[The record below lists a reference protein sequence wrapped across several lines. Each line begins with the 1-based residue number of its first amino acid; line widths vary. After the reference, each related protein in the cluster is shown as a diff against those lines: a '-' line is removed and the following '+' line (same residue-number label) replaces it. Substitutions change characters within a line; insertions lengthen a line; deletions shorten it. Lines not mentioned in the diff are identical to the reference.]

1 MKKILIALLVLFV
14 LGIGAIFFGASRV
27 VRNGL
32 KETVNTFG
40 PEFTQTDLS
49 VQDVQVSLL
58 GGSSKIS
65 GLLMG
70 NSEGFKGEKAM
81 SVDHLEVAV
90 DLGTVFDEGE
100 IGSAV
105 SGSGETLIKGGTDG
119 IKNVTGG
126 IKNLFGG
133 GE

>member
-14 LGIGAIFFGASRV
+14 LGIGAIFFGASWV
-27 VRNGL
+27 VSNGL

-70 NSEGFKGEKAM
+70 NPEGFKG
-81 SVDHLEVAV
+81 
-90 DLGTVFDEGE
+90 GTE
-100 IGSAV
+100 
-105 SGSGETLIKGGTDG
+105 G

>member
-14 LGIGAIFFGASRV
+14 LGIGAIFFGASWV
-27 VRNGL
+27 VSNGL

-40 PEFTQTDLS
+40 PEFTKTDLS

-70 NSEGFKGEKAM
+70 NPEGFKGEKAM

-90 DLGTVFDEGE
+90 YLGTVFDEGE